1 MTVCL
6 TSYVKT
12 NNNGQGYFY
21 HKSYYILS
29 RAVVHVLVVLVY
41 GISICLIIPFAF
53 LRPPRLPRG
62 HSRSVYFGEET
73 GKNGWQT
80 AQTRSEQVTQKLYKM
95 AKGGADY
102 RD

>member
-53 LRPPRLPRG
+53 LRARQDFPEDILGQCILVRRQG
-62 HSRSVYFGEET
+62 RMAGR
-73 GKNGWQT
+73 Q
-80 AQTRSEQVTQKLYKM
+80 RKLV
-95 AKGGADY
+95 
-102 RD
+102 RNR